1 MVPRGIGENESADSQ
16 AQCLCSLEWERV
28 YFRDYRRS
36 SKGLQMLANLT
47 GWHFL
52 IILVVVLLLF
62 GAPKLPGLARS
73 LGQSLKIFKSE
84 IKEVRD
90 DPTGASAPVAPATT
104 NSLAAGARSF
114 TDTPVEQVDAAD
126 PPMHR

>member
-1 MVPRGIGENESADSQ
+1 MILPGLGENESADSQ
-16 AQCLCSLEWERV
+16 AQLLCSLEWEGV
-28 YFRDYRRS
+28 YFPDDRRS
-36 SKGLQMLANLT
+36 SKGQQMFANLT

-84 IKEVRD
+84 VKEIRD
-90 DPTGASAPVAPATT
+90 DPTSASVPVAPTT
-104 NSLAAGARSF
+104 ANSVVTGVRGF